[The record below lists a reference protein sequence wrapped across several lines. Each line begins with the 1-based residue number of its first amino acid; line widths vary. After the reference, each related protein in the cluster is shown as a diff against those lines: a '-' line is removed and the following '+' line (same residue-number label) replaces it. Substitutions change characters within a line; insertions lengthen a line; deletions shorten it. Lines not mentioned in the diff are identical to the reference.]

1 MHPRK
6 EKEDDNRPSAS
17 GSKHDEDRKL
27 WLQSTEE
34 YNDVV
39 EDGPELLSSMVS
51 ATKISWEKP

>member
-17 GSKHDEDRKL
+17 GSKHDRKL

-51 ATKISWEKP
+51 AAKISWEKP